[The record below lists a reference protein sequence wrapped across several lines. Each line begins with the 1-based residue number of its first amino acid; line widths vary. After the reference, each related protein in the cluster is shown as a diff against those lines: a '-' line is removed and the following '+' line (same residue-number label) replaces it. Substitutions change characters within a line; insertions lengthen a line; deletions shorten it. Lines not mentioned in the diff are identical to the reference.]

1 MSDPS
6 KKQNTKDKI
15 ITDLKERIDKQT
27 EVIATKDKIITDL
40 EEKIDKQT
48 EAIARIERILTVN
61 DRPIEERGMFPF
73 ASRHPH
79 TKLRFPPELRKK
91 ASMNINV
98 DPSLANV
105 PQPEHLPTALSTLQE
120 DVNAI
125 TAQLN
130 SIHDRVYRISTDIE
144 KLKGRKKK
152 RASTT
157 TESVKKYKPDS
168 PDSMDNTR

>member
-1 MSDPS
+1 MADPS
-6 KKQNTKDKI
+6 KKQN
-15 ITDLKERIDKQT
+15 
-27 EVIATKDKIITDL
+27 TKDKIITDL

-61 DRPIEERGMFPF
+61 DRPIEEGGMFPF

-91 ASMNINV
+91 LSLNINV

-130 SIHDRVYRISTDIE
+130 GIHDRVYRISTDIE

-152 RASTT
+152 RASTKT
-157 TESVKKYKPDS
+157 SEESIKKYKPDS
-168 PDSMDNTR
+168 PDSPDTPDSKDNTR